1 MDSTRNE
8 RAGQTVVGVAKG
20 FKKSES
26 RTYLAFNLSLAV
38 AIRVRNQKIIKRINK
53 IDTPN
58 AKKEQTK
65 SPKCYGVIN
74 SKGKKLAFPLHG
86 DKRVPEKILKDL
98 VAAQYKNDLG
108 HISPFA
114 KHLSRPISDHLE
126 MYIMFLEEKD
136 RDERYLKDCKRK
148 RT

>member
-8 RAGQTVVGVAKG
+8 RAGQTVVVVVDG
-20 FKKSES
+20 FKKLES

-38 AIRVRNQKIIKRINK
+38 AMRDRNRRIIKQINK
-53 IDTPN
+53 TVAPK

-65 SPKCYGVIN
+65 SPKWYGVFN

-98 VAAQYKNDLG
+98 ETAQYKSDLG

-114 KHLSRPISDHLE
+114 KYLSRPISDHLE
-126 MYIMFLEEKD
+126 MYTVFLEEKE
-136 RDERYLKDCKRK
+136 RGKRYLKDCKR
-148 RT
+148 